1 MQRYTEIPTTECC
14 WNARKYKIAK
24 AKCHWSARE
33 HWNASTDV
41 WDQSAGDHWMSPAV
55 AQGQNT
61 FQMKET
67 KYSPG
72 PKYIPNERDKIQ
84 PKTRIHFKWKRQN
97 TAKGQNTFQ
106 MKEKKYSPRT
116 NYITNERDKIQ
127 PKAKIHS
134 KWKGQKTAKV

>member
-1 MQRYTEIPTTECC
+1 MQGNTEMPTSICC

-67 KYSPG
+67 KYSPR
-72 PKYIPNERDKIQ
+72 PKYIPNEKDKKQ
-84 PKTRIHFKWKRQN
+84 PMTRIHFKWKRQN

-106 MKEKKYSPRT
+106 MKETKHSQRTKYIP
-116 NYITNERDKIQ
+116 NEIDKIQ
-127 PKAKIHS
+127 LKAKTWF
-134 KWKGQKTAKV
+134 KW